1 LKPNILNGD
10 EDELSLPL
18 QDIVEPIQLLLSVL
32 QKAHRHAL
40 ASPSLVASDE
50 MPLFEPADRHPAPL
64 QKLLLTSK
72 QPTPP
77 AAPASAPPL

>member
-50 MPLFEPADRHPAPL
+50 MPLFEPAD
-64 QKLLLTSK
+64 
-72 QPTPP
+72 
-77 AAPASAPPL
+77 